1 MDKDGFF
8 YLGKEFSLQ
17 SDKLLDQGY
26 LYDASDLT
34 THGVVFGMTGSG
46 KTGLCIGL
54 LEEAINEDIPV
65 IIVDPKGDVA
75 NLALVFPDQSP
86 DDFKKWVSPAQAQRE
101 GKDLDTYAAEVAAK
115 WKKGLNSWGINRE
128 QILPLQQKM
137 DLRIFTPGSS
147 AGMPVSIIQGF
158 KAPGAELARDEE
170 AMLEKVRNTVSA
182 LLSLLGISADPLN
195 SQPHILISNI
205 IDHYWRLGRDLS
217 LEELILNIQKPPF
230 QRLGVFEVNQ
240 LIDEKERVE
249 LAFKINNII
258 AAPSFRFWKTGM
270 PLSAGRLFEKKE
282 GKVPVNIFYIA
293 HLNDNERM
301 FFLSLLLNDIVDW
314 IRKQPGATDLKYLF
328 YMDEI
333 YGYLPPYPQNP
344 PSKNP
349 LMILMKQARAFG
361 LGVVLVTQNP
371 KDIDYKA
378 LTNTGTWFIGK
389 LQAETDRER
398 VMEGLRGILDASG
411 DSLNTTEIN
420 NLISSLKKRVFLV
433 KNVHESGV
441 KLFNTRW
448 AISYL
453 AGPLT
458 REQIKDL
465 MLTEK
470 VVLQQ
475 KPVQQQG
482 DVPPPVPPPGAGT
495 AQAPPYMP
503 SFAPPH
509 PPYSPPPPVPSAAP
523 PPIPTAVPPPVTPS
537 MPTRSDLLP
546 FAPQADTPMEYLY
559 ESSADS
565 RGKFYSPYLY
575 LQGEVIYDDNR
586 LGVYVRKKYF
596 TSVPMEANIDWRES
610 KLEETEVEYSSEPD
624 SGIIGYETLKTKLNY
639 TGLRRMQSL
648 FKNYLYSQQ
657 VLKLLINR
665 NLKLVSEADETE
677 ESFRTR
683 CRDVVEK
690 MIDKEIEKLKDTYE
704 RKIERLEDRIER
716 EKIKVQRLKKEAR
729 SKRTEEFLSIGESV
743 LGMVL
748 GGKSIRGLATAARRR
763 RSSSSASARA
773 KLGKT
778 KLSQLEEDILE
789 LQEELEDKI
798 ADIEDKYYEKADKV
812 EPFDVRL
819 EKEDII
825 IARQSILWKLK

>member
-1 MDKDGFF
+1 MDKGGFF
-8 YLGKEFSLQ
+8 YLGKEFSQ
-17 SDKLLDQGY
+17 EKDKLLDQGY

-54 LEEAINEDIPV
+54 LEEAIKEDIPV

-75 NLALVFPDQSP
+75 NLALVFPELSP
-86 DDFKKWVSPAQAQRE
+86 GDFKKWVSPTQAQRE
-101 GKDLDTYAAEVAAK
+101 GKDLDTYAAEVAES
-115 WKKGLNSWGINRE
+115 WKKGLNSWGISRE
-128 QILPLQQKM
+128 YILSLQQKM

-147 AGMPVSIIQGF
+147 AGMPVSIVQGF
-158 KAPGAELARDEE
+158 KAPGAEMARDEE
-170 AMLEKVRNTVSA
+170 GLLEKIRNTVSA
-182 LLSLLGISADPLN
+182 LLSLLGISADPLT

-205 IDHYWRLGRDLS
+205 IDHYWRLGRDLT

-240 LIDEKERVE
+240 LMDEKERVE
-249 LAFKINNII
+249 LAFKINNIV

-270 PLSAGRLFEKKE
+270 PLSAGRLFEKKA

-301 FFLSLLLNDIVDW
+301 FFLSLLLNEIVDW
-314 IRKQPGATDLKYLF
+314 IRKQSGATDLKYLF

-389 LQAETDRER
+389 LQADTDRER

-411 DSLNTTEIN
+411 DSLDAAEIN
-420 NLISSLKKRVFLV
+420 NLLASLKKRVFLV

-441 KLFNTRW
+441 KLFQTRW

-465 MLTEK
+465 ILPEK
-470 VVLQQ
+470 ALPQQ
-475 KPVQQQG
+475 PE
-482 DVPPPVPPPGAGT
+482 VPPA
-495 AQAPPYMP
+495 APPYMP

-509 PPYSPPPPVPSAAP
+509 PPYSPPPGPSAAP
-523 PPIPTAVPPPVTPS
+523 PPIPTAGPPPMPPS

-546 FAPQADTPMEYLY
+546 FAPLPDTPIEYLY

-565 RGKFYSPYLY
+565 RGKSYSPYLY
-575 LQGEVIYDDNR
+575 LQGELIFDDNQ
-586 LGVYVRKKYF
+586 LGIYVRKKYF
-596 TSVPMEANIDWRES
+596 ASVPMEANIDWRES

-624 SGIIGYETLKTKLNY
+624 TGVLGYETLKTKFNY
-639 TGLRRMQSL
+639 SALRNMQTS
-648 FKNYLYSQQ
+648 FKNYLFAQH

-665 NLKLVSEADETE
+665 DLKLVSEADEAE
-677 ESFRTR
+677 EAFRTR
-683 CRDVVEK
+683 CRGVVEK
-690 MIDKEIEKLKDTYE
+690 MIDKEIEKLKDTYA

-716 EKIKVQRLKKEAR
+716 EKIKVQKLKKEAS

-743 LGMVL
+743 LGVLL
-748 GGKSIRGLATAARRR
+748 GGKSVRGLATAARRR
-763 RSSSSASARA
+763 RSTASASDRV

-778 KLSQLEEDILE
+778 NLSQLEEDILQ

-798 ADIEDKYYEKADKV
+798 ADIEDKHYERADKI

>member
-1 MDKDGFF
+1 MDKGGFF
-8 YLGKEFSLQ
+8 YLGKEFSQ
-17 SDKLLDQGY
+17 EKDKLLDQGY

-54 LEEAINEDIPV
+54 LEEAIKEDIPV

-75 NLALVFPDQSP
+75 NLALVFPELSP
-86 DDFKKWVSPAQAQRE
+86 GDFKKWVSPTQAQRE
-101 GKDLDTYAAEVAAK
+101 GKDLDTYAAEVAES
-115 WKKGLNSWGINRE
+115 WKKGLNSWGISRE
-128 QILPLQQKM
+128 YILSLQQKM

-147 AGMPVSIIQGF
+147 AGMPVSIVQGF
-158 KAPGAELARDEE
+158 KAPGAEMARDEE
-170 AMLEKVRNTVSA
+170 GLLEKIRNTVSA
-182 LLSLLGISADPLN
+182 LLSLLGISADPLT

-205 IDHYWRLGRDLS
+205 IDHYWRLGRDLT

-240 LIDEKERVE
+240 LMDEKERVE
-249 LAFKINNII
+249 LAFKINNIV

-270 PLSAGRLFEKKE
+270 PLSAGRLFEKKA

-301 FFLSLLLNDIVDW
+301 FFLSLLLNEIVDW
-314 IRKQPGATDLKYLF
+314 IRKQSGATDLKYLF

-389 LQAETDRER
+389 LQADTDRER
-398 VMEGLRGILDASG
+398 VMEGLRGILDATG
-411 DSLNTTEIN
+411 DSLDAAEIN
-420 NLISSLKKRVFLV
+420 NLLASLKKRVFLV

-441 KLFNTRW
+441 KLFQTRW

-465 MLTEK
+465 ILPEK
-470 VVLQQ
+470 ALPQQ
-475 KPVQQQG
+475 PE
-482 DVPPPVPPPGAGT
+482 VPPA
-495 AQAPPYMP
+495 APPYMP

-509 PPYSPPPPVPSAAP
+509 PPYSPPPGPSAAP
-523 PPIPTAVPPPVTPS
+523 PPIPTAGPPPMPPS

-546 FAPQADTPMEYLY
+546 FAPLPDTPIEYLY

-565 RGKFYSPYLY
+565 RGKSYSPYLY
-575 LQGEVIYDDNR
+575 LQGELIFDDNQ
-586 LGVYVRKKYF
+586 LGIYVRKKYF
-596 TSVPMEANIDWRES
+596 ASVPMEANIDWRES

-624 SGIIGYETLKTKLNY
+624 TGVLGYETLKTKFNY
-639 TGLRRMQSL
+639 SALRNMQTS
-648 FKNYLYSQQ
+648 FKNYLFAQH

-665 NLKLVSEADETE
+665 DLKLVSEADEAE
-677 ESFRTR
+677 EAFRTR
-683 CRDVVEK
+683 CRGVVEK
-690 MIDKEIEKLKDTYE
+690 MIDKEIEKLKDTYA

-716 EKIKVQRLKKEAR
+716 EKIKVQKLKKEAS

-743 LGMVL
+743 LGVLL
-748 GGKSIRGLATAARRR
+748 GGKSVRGLATAARRR
-763 RSSSSASARA
+763 RSTASASDRV

-778 KLSQLEEDILE
+778 NLSQLEEDILQ

-798 ADIEDKYYEKADKV
+798 ADIEDKHYERADKI

>member
-1 MDKDGFF
+1 MDKGGFF
-8 YLGKEFSLQ
+8 YLGKEFSQ
-17 SDKLLDQGY
+17 EKDKLLDQGY

-54 LEEAINEDIPV
+54 LEEAIKEDIPV

-75 NLALVFPDQSP
+75 NLALVFPELSP
-86 DDFKKWVSPAQAQRE
+86 NDFKKWVSPTQAQRE
-101 GKDLDTYAAEVAAK
+101 GKGLDTYAAEVAEK
-115 WKKGLNSWGINRE
+115 WKKGLNSWGIDRE
-128 QILPLQQKM
+128 HILSLQQKM

-147 AGMPVSIIQGF
+147 AGLPVSIVQGF
-158 KAPGAELARDEE
+158 KAPGAEMARDEE
-170 AMLEKVRNTVSA
+170 ALLEKIRNTVSA

-205 IDHYWRLGRDLS
+205 IDHYWRLGRDLT
-217 LEELILNIQKPPF
+217 LEELIINIQKPPF

-240 LIDEKERVE
+240 LMDEKERVE
-249 LAFKINNII
+249 LAFKINNIV

-270 PLSAGRLFEKKE
+270 PLSAGRLFEKKA

-301 FFLSLLLNDIVDW
+301 FFLSLLLNEIVDW
-314 IRKQPGATDLKYLF
+314 IRKQSGATDLKYLF

-389 LQAETDRER
+389 LQADTDRER

-411 DSLNTTEIN
+411 DSLDAAEIN
-420 NLISSLKKRVFLV
+420 NLLASLKKRVFLV

-441 KLFNTRW
+441 KLFQTRW

-465 MLTEK
+465 VLPEK
-470 VVLQQ
+470 AV
-475 KPVQQQG
+475 PQQG
-482 DVPPPVPPPGAGT
+482 DVPPGV
-495 AQAPPYMP
+495 PPYMP
-503 SFAPPH
+503 SFAPPQ
-509 PPYSPPPPVPSAAP
+509 PPYSPPPVPSAAP
-523 PPIPTAVPPPVTPS
+523 PPIPTAGPLPVTPS

-546 FAPQADTPMEYLY
+546 FAPQPETPIEYLY

-565 RGKFYSPYLY
+565 RGKSYSPYLY
-575 LQGEVIYDDNR
+575 LQGELIFDDNQ
-586 LGVYVRKKYF
+586 LGIYVRKKYF
-596 TSVPMEANIDWRES
+596 ASVPMEANIDWRES

-624 SGIIGYETLKTKLNY
+624 TGVLGYETLKTKFNY
-639 TGLRRMQSL
+639 SALRNMQTS
-648 FKNYLYSQQ
+648 FKNYLFAQH

-665 NLKLVSEADETE
+665 DLKLVSEVDEAE
-677 ESFRTR
+677 EAFRTR
-683 CRDVVEK
+683 CRGVVEK
-690 MIDKEIEKLKDTYE
+690 MIDKEIEKLKDTYA

-716 EKIKVQRLKKEAR
+716 EKIKVQKLKKEAS

-743 LGMVL
+743 LGVLL
-748 GGKSIRGLATAARRR
+748 GGKSVRGLATAARRR
-763 RSSSSASARA
+763 RSTASASDRV

-778 KLSQLEEDILE
+778 NLSQLEEDILQ

-798 ADIEDKYYEKADKV
+798 ADIEDKHYERADKI

>member
-1 MDKDGFF
+1 MKKDGFF
-8 YLGKEFSLQ
+8 YLGKEFSLEKDELSEQ
-17 SDKLLDQGY
+17 EY

-46 KTGLCIGL
+46 KTGLCLDL
-54 LEEAINEDIPV
+54 LEEALNEEIPV

-86 DDFKKWVSPAQAQRE
+86 EDFKKWVSPAQAQRE
-101 GKDLDTYAAEVAAK
+101 GKDLDTYAAETAEK

-128 QILPLQQKM
+128 DILPLQQKM

-170 AMLEKVRNTVSA
+170 GMLEKIRNTVSA

-217 LEELILNIQKPPF
+217 LEELIINIQKPPF

-240 LIDEKERVE
+240 LMDEKERVE
-249 LAFKINNII
+249 LAFKINNIV

-270 PLSAGRLFEKKE
+270 PLSAGRLFEKRE

-389 LQAETDRER
+389 LQAEMDRER

-411 DSLNTTEIN
+411 DSLDTTEIN
-420 NLISSLKKRVFLV
+420 NLLSSLKKRVFLV

-441 KLFNTRW
+441 KLFQTRW

-465 MLTEK
+465 AG
-470 VVLQQ
+470 VGAAQ
-475 KPVQQQG
+475 
-482 DVPPPVPPPGAGT
+482 VPPHV
-495 AQAPPYMP
+495 P
-503 SFAPPH
+503 SFAPP
-509 PPYSPPPPVPSAAP
+509 PPPSSVP
-523 PPIPTAVPPPVTPS
+523 PPIPTAGPPPVPPS

-546 FAPQADTPMEYLY
+546 YAPQPDTPIEYLY

-575 LQGEVIYDDNR
+575 LQGEVIFDDNQ

-624 SGIIGYETLKTKLNY
+624 PGVMGYETLKTKLNY
-639 TGLRRMQSL
+639 SGLRRMQSS
-648 FKNYLYSQQ
+648 FKNYLFSQQ
-657 VLKLLINR
+657 VLSLLINR
-665 NLKLVSEADETE
+665 DLKLVSEVDESE

-683 CRDVVEK
+683 CREVVEK

-716 EKIKVQRLKKEAR
+716 EKLKVQRLKKEAR
-729 SKRTEEFLSIGESV
+729 SKRSEEFLSIGESV
-743 LGMVL
+743 LGVLL
-748 GGKSIRGLATAARRR
+748 GGKSVRGLATAARRR
-763 RSSSSASARA
+763 RSTSSASDRV

-778 KLSQLEEDILE
+778 KLSQLEEDILQ

-825 IARQSILWKLK
+825 ISRQSLLWKLKQ

>member
-1 MDKDGFF
+1 MDKQGFF
-8 YLGKEFSLQ
+8 YLGKEFSQ
-17 SDKLLDQGY
+17 EEDKLLDQGY

-54 LEEAINEDIPV
+54 LEEAIKENIPV

-75 NLALVFPDQSP
+75 DLALVFPELSP
-86 DDFKKWVSPAQAQRE
+86 GDFKKWVSPTQAQRE
-101 GKDLDTYAAEVAAK
+101 GKDLDSYAAEVAEK
-115 WKKGLNSWGINRE
+115 WKKGLDSWGINRE
-128 QILPLQQKM
+128 YILSLQQKM

-147 AGMPVSIIQGF
+147 AGMPVSIVQGF
-158 KAPGAELARDEE
+158 KAPGAEMARDEE
-170 AMLEKVRNTVSA
+170 GLLEKIRNTVSA
-182 LLSLLGISADPLN
+182 LLSLLGISADPLT

-205 IDHYWRLGRDLS
+205 IDHYWRLGRDLT

-240 LIDEKERVE
+240 LMDEKERVE
-249 LAFKINNII
+249 LAFKINNIV

-270 PLSAGRLFEKKE
+270 PLSAGRLFEKKA

-301 FFLSLLLNDIVDW
+301 FFLSLLLNEIVDW
-314 IRKQPGATDLKYLF
+314 IRKQSGATDLKYLF

-361 LGVVLVTQNP
+361 LGVMLVTQNP

-389 LQAETDRER
+389 LQADTDRER

-411 DSLNTTEIN
+411 DSLDATEIN
-420 NLISSLKKRVFLV
+420 NLLASLKKRVFLV

-441 KLFNTRW
+441 KLFQTRW

-465 MLTEK
+465 TLPEK
-470 VVLQQ
+470 AV
-475 KPVQQQG
+475 PQQG
-482 DVPPPVPPPGAGT
+482 EVPPA
-495 AQAPPYMP
+495 APPYMP

-509 PPYSPPPPVPSAAP
+509 PPYSPPPVPSAAP
-523 PPIPTAVPPPVTPS
+523 PPIPTAGSPQVPPS

-546 FAPQADTPMEYLY
+546 FAPQPDTPIEYLY

-565 RGKFYSPYLY
+565 RGKSYSPYLY
-575 LQGEVIYDDNR
+575 LQGELIFDDNQ
-586 LGVYVRKKYF
+586 LGIYVRKKYF
-596 TSVPMEANIDWRES
+596 ASVPMEANIDWRES
-610 KLEETEVEYSSEPD
+610 QLEENEVEYSLEPD
-624 SGIIGYETLKTKLNY
+624 TGVLGYETLKTKFNY
-639 TGLRRMQSL
+639 SALRNMQTS
-648 FKNYLYSQQ
+648 FKNYLFAQH

-665 NLKLVSEADETE
+665 NLKLVSEADESE
-677 ESFRTR
+677 EAFRTR
-683 CRDVVEK
+683 CRGVVEK
-690 MIDKEIEKLKDTYE
+690 TIDKEIERLKDTYA

-716 EKIKVQRLKKEAR
+716 EKIKVQKLKKEAS

-743 LGMVL
+743 LGVLL
-748 GGKSIRGLATAARRR
+748 GGKSVRGLATAARRR
-763 RSSSSASARA
+763 RSTASASDRV

-778 KLSQLEEDILE
+778 NLSQLEEDIIQ

-798 ADIEDKYYEKADKV
+798 ADIEDKHYETADKV

>member
-8 YLGKEFSLQ
+8 YLGKEFSLEN
-17 SDKLLDQGY
+17 DKLLDQEY

-147 AGMPVSIIQGF
+147 AGMPVSIVQGF
-158 KAPGAELARDEE
+158 KAPEAELAQDEE
-170 AMLEKVRNTVSA
+170 AMLEKIRNTVSA
-182 LLSLLGISADPLN
+182 LLSLLGISADPLT

-240 LIDEKERVE
+240 MIDEKERVE

-411 DSLNTTEIN
+411 DSLDTTEIN
-420 NLISSLKKRVFLV
+420 DLLASLKKRVFLV

-465 MLTEK
+465 VLTENA
-470 VVLQQ
+470 VPQQ
-475 KPVQQQG
+475 VPMQQQG
-482 DVPPPVPPPGAGT
+482 FTPPPVPPPGAGA
-495 AQAPPYMP
+495 AQVPPHVP
-503 SFAPPH
+503 SF
-509 PPYSPPPPVPSAAP
+509 AP
-523 PPIPTAVPPPVTPS
+523 PPIPTAGPSPPPVPPS

-546 FAPQADTPMEYLY
+546 YAPQPDTPIEYLY

-565 RGKFYSPYLY
+565 RGKSYSPYLY

-596 TSVPMEANIDWRES
+596 TSVPLETNIDWRES

-624 SGIIGYETLKTKLNY
+624 PGVMGYDTLKTKLNY
-639 TGLRRMQSL
+639 SGLRRMQSL

-657 VLKLLINR
+657 VLQLLINQD
-665 NLKLVSEADETE
+665 LKLVSEADETE

-690 MIDKEIEKLKDTYE
+690 TIDKEIEKLKDTYE

-716 EKIKVQRLKKEAR
+716 EKLKVQRLKKEAR

-743 LGMVL
+743 LGIVL

-763 RSSSSASARA
+763 RSSSSASDRA

-798 ADIEDKYYEKADKV
+798 ADIEDKHYETADKV